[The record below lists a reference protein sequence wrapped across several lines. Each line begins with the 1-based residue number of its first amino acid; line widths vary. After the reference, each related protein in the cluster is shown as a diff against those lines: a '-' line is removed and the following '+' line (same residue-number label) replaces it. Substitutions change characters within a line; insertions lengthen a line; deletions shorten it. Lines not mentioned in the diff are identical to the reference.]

1 MNPSSYYYEI
11 FLIFGL
17 LLPNAR
23 STASLLL
30 GLSVLLQLT
39 AIAVSPPNKVFLVAS
54 ILVVQFVV
62 VLPLVVGR
70 SRGHLPLHLQS
81 KS

>member
-1 MNPSSYYYEI
+1 M
-11 FLIFGL
+11 
-17 LLPNAR
+17 
-23 STASLLL
+23 ASLLL

-39 AIAVSPPNKVFLVAS
+39 AVAVAPPNKVFLVAS

-70 SRGHLPLHLQS
+70 SRGYPPLHLES